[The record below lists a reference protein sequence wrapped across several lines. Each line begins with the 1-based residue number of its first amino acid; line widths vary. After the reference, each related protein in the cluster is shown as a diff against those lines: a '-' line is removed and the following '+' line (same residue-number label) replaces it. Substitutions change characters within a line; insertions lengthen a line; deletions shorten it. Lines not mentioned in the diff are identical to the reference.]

1 MALWLQLSQFLELI
15 FYVSNCV
22 MKSNFRC
29 LYFCTTQI
37 CRLILP
43 WGFQY
48 IPHPSINR
56 CSLKKGRLAVRQ
68 GGPWK
73 FTLNELITAPIWHCM
88 PATENE
94 ALIAPSRHDFA
105 LPLEL
110 TWNKKALFVGL
121 IDHILIWISLYYR
134 NQSYLP
140 LSSAEGDYI
149 TQFSLRFRGLKFEVL
164 GPNWSLHTL
173 ETFNWLQNKHI
184 LVQENLLTF

>member
-1 MALWLQLSQFLELI
+1 MPLFLHH
-15 FYVSNCV
+15 SN
-22 MKSNFRC
+22 SSANSSLRLPIYSTP
-29 LYFCTTQI
+29 LYQSK
-37 CRLILP
+37 R
-43 WGFQY
+43 
-48 IPHPSINR
+48 
-56 CSLKKGRLAVRQ
+56 SLKKGRLAEWK

-94 ALIAPSRHDFA
+94 ALIAPSRHNLT

-110 TWNKKALFVGL
+110 TWNKKALFAGS
-121 IDHILIWISLYYR
+121 IRYTLIWISLYYR

-173 ETFNWLQNKHI
+173 ETFNWLQNKYI

>member
-1 MALWLQLSQFLELI
+1 M
-15 FYVSNCV
+15 
-22 MKSNFRC
+22 SNFRC

-37 CRLILP
+37 RRPILP
-43 WGFQY
+43 SGFQY

-56 CSLKKGRLAVRQ
+56 SSLKKGRLAEWK

-94 ALIAPSRHDFA
+94 ALIAPSRHYLT

-110 TWNKKALFVGL
+110 TWNKKALFASF
-121 IDHILIWISLYYR
+121 IPYTLIWISLYYR

-140 LSSAEGDYI
+140 TSIICRRRWLHYTVFLAVSWPQI
-149 TQFSLRFRGLKFEVL
+149 W
-164 GPNWSLHTL
+164 GPGAKLIATYAWD
-173 ETFNWLQNKHI
+173 FQ
-184 LVQENLLTF
+184 LVAKQTCTSTRKPINLLTLRWG

>member
-15 FYVSNCV
+15 FVSNCV
-22 MKSNFRC
+22 VMSNFRC

-37 CRLILP
+37 RRPILP
-43 WGFQY
+43 SGFQY

-56 CSLKKGRLAVRQ
+56 SSLKKGRLAVWK

-94 ALIAPSRHDFA
+94 ALIAPSRHYLT

-110 TWNKKALFVGL
+110 TWNKKALFAGS
-121 IDHILIWISLYYR
+121 IRYTLIWISLYYR
-134 NQSYLP
+134 NQSCLP